1 MILLPNLK
9 ECLHMLQML
18 HSTIQPVHNGIVIVY
33 VAAYKLSLCMQS
45 GSDAC
50 NIQLS

>member
-1 MILLPNLK
+1 
-9 ECLHMLQML
+9 MLQML
-18 HSTIQPVHNGIVIVY
+18 RSTIQPFHNGIAIVC
-33 VAAYKLSLCMQS
+33 VVAYKLSLCMQS

>member
-1 MILLPNLK
+1 
-9 ECLHMLQML
+9 MLQMF
-18 HSTIQPVHNGIVIVY
+18 HSTIQPVHNGIAIVF
-33 VAAYKLSLCMQS
+33 VVAYKLGLCMQS